1 MLISQDSMNE
11 VMKIRGESVKEAA
24 GLMKCGKGDV
34 SGGYSSDAI
43 FNGPDVLFEQLAAVF
58 RSWKF

>member
-1 MLISQDSMNE
+1 MNE